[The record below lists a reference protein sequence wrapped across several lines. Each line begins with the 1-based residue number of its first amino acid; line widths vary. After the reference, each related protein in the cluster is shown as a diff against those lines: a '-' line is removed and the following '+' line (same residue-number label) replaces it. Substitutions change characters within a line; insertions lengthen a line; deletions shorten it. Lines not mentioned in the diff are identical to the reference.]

1 MEQAELR
8 NAGVVEGVIELRL
21 RRKLAEAE
29 HRANVGRHRCRSL
42 QLQLQRVEEVQR
54 SQEHA
59 AACLTMPLETES
71 TAEQT
76 EQGVPVR
83 FHIIRN
89 ARIENVGQSQSCMV
103 SKLRIIWKQTVP
115 VQHGS
120 DLRARCHELN
130 QRAAAAGE
138 DLAFTRQRLEDCE
151 LELPI
156 LRRRC
161 ALLQAEQ
168 DDEDVSGC
176 VYN

>member
-76 EQGVPVR
+76 EQGVPV
-83 FHIIRN
+83 H
-89 ARIENVGQSQSCMV
+89 E
-103 SKLRIIWKQTVP
+103 
-115 VQHGS
+115 S

-130 QRAAAAGE
+130 QRAAAADE
-138 DLAFTRQRLEDCE
+138 ELAFTRQRLEDCE

-168 DDEDVSGC
+168 DDEDVSNRAATSGDGSLHQQFMRDLSFE
-176 VYN
+176 VRPVVSHEYAHLVIKR